1 MKVNHNVIW
10 KAGIFSLC
18 LIMALRLV
26 VVAERG
32 HTEVIRT
39 GLMVSAEGG
48 NIESVIGPDWRVLCS
63 HSDLILRVRHEGG
76 NIISNIPD
84 IPAFPRVD
92 GKVLCRIGV
101 DFRGR
106 AESRTLSG
114 RGYSSPEIER
124 LVEVSLEKLSGA
136 DVEWMEDHFPDF

>member
-1 MKVNHNVIW
+1 MKVNHIAIW
-10 KAGIFSLC
+10 KAGLVSLC
-18 LIMALRLV
+18 FCIAVRLA

-39 GLMVSAEGG
+39 GLLVSAEGG

-76 NIISNIPD
+76 NIISNIAD
-84 IPAFPRVD
+84 IPAFPKVD

-106 AESRTLSG
+106 AESRTFSG
-114 RGYSSPEIER
+114 RGYR
-124 LVEVSLEKLSGA
+124 LLVSR
-136 DVEWMEDHFPDF
+136 D